1 MAPATPTES
10 NAEAPPWYRQFW
22 PWFILAILGWGVVSA
37 SITLTFAVRNPPQ
50 MMTGDYARLGKALVD
65 THQRADRA
73 AALGLSAELSLDAS
87 GVTVTLPADGPA
99 SLADSLLLLVQ
110 HPTDAARDRQ
120 VVLRRVGEARYA
132 APAAGWPTRG
142 RVIVSDLPQQWWISS
157 DYRLDEGALTVRL
170 GPERL

>member
-1 MAPATPTES
+1 MAPETPTAS
-10 NAEAPPWYRQFW
+10 NAETPPWYRQFW

-73 AALGLSAELSLDAS
+73 AALGLSAELSLDA
-87 GVTVTLPADGPA
+87 GDVAVTLPADGAA
-99 SLADSLLLLVQ
+99 SLGDSLLLLVQ

-120 VVLRRVGEARYA
+120 VVLQRIGEARYA
-132 APAAGWPTRG
+132 APTAGWPTRG

-157 DYRLDEGALTVRL
+157 DYRLDGDALKVRL
-170 GPERL
+170 VPERL